1 MTIRKND
8 RRVIQAMAEAAHLPP
23 GPFTVEIDH
32 GEYILSH
39 PDSQKWNQE
48 LRAKVVQAAK
58 SMLPAGARASLM

>member
-8 RRVIQAMAEAAHLPP
+8 RRVIQAMADAAHLTP

-32 GEYILSH
+32 GEYILNH
-39 PDSQKWNQE
+39 PDSQKWSAE

-58 SMLPAGARASLM
+58 SVLPSGARASLM